1 MSQIWKQLNRNN
13 FNVKIINENTQEFN
27 LWKYMA
33 PLNSQK
39 NLINEGRKQKVK
51 KNKVFESLFLIYVD
65 TKISVFFK
73 II

>member
-1 MSQIWKQLNRNN
+1 
-13 FNVKIINENTQEFN
+13 
-27 LWKYMA
+27 MA